1 MLPPSGPILLGLV
14 GCLLLRWRR
23 APGLGL
29 LIFSV
34 TLSYSLSIP
43 LTSSILNGFLQVYPP
58 LAERDL
64 ASFPTAGTAIVILAG
79 GLWPE
84 APEYEQ
90 GALHPRTLARLRY
103 GARLARASDLPVLVS
118 GGIGK
123 SNSSHPARFR
133 EAELMAQI
141 LVNEYGIRQVWLEA
155 NSRNTWENAVNSAGL
170 LREQGIQRVILV
182 TQAAHMVRAT
192 EAFAAQGLAT
202 TPAPTLFFPARPEP
216 AKPSAW
222 LPSPSAVA
230 QINYA
235 CHEWLGIWYYRLV
248 LHRTSPP
255 AQEGSLSRS

>member
-1 MLPPSGPILLGLV
+1 MLPPSGPILLGLG

-23 APGLGL
+23 TPGLGL
-29 LIFSV
+29 LIISV

-58 LAERDL
+58 FAERDL
-64 ASFPTAGTAIVILAG
+64 ASFPTGSTAIVVLAG

-90 GALHPRTLARLRY
+90 GTLHPRTLGRLRY
-103 GARLARASDLPVLVS
+103 GARLARASNLPVLVS
-118 GGIGK
+118 GGVRK
-123 SNSSHPARFR
+123 TNPPHRTSLR
-133 EAELMAQI
+133 EAELMAQA
-141 LVNEYGIRQVWLEA
+141 LVNEYDIRQVRLEA
-155 NSRNTWENAVNSAGL
+155 NSRNTWENAVNSTAL
-170 LREQGIQRVILV
+170 LRKQGIQRVILV
-182 TQAAHMVRAT
+182 TQAAHMVRAA
-192 EAFAAQGLAT
+192 EAFAAQGLAI
-202 TPAPTLFFPARPEP
+202 TPAPTLFFSTHLEPE
-216 AKPSAW
+216 KPSAW

-255 AQEGSLSRS
+255 AQEGSLPRS